1 VLTPTA
7 PSLPVVA
14 RATTSPGMLGSSGL
28 GLSVQVVQALGVSVL
43 DRHETE
49 LIEQAMAAVAAH
61 SPADA
66 LILQGLI
73 VELKATSELLERQ
86 RPLRRPTALGGEA
99 RDEASLIEHLCSLDG
114 LSGDLGLPLK
124 ATQSR
129 TYLLTKIN
137 FLRGFVK
144 ATSVLGDVQGSA
156 RMTHDLREELA
167 QSIYTLL
174 AEELFLAL
182 LRKPDVSRRT
192 KQRAADQLITVWDDA
207 ALEIDDFAPLLESAW
222 HARNR
227 INSAYGTL
235 LGATETFRLVR
246 EDCSPEVLEFFG
258 REGMSADESAAFEE
272 FLFNM
277 TSEEL
282 ATLRRAMQQQHL
294 SAASPAWAAEVLG
307 RQIEELEHFHE
318 IDPMAL
324 YRSYQRRQLAA
335 DFRLMSNAPGPRR
348 TAEGYLMVYLLDQQ

>member
-1 VLTPTA
+1 
-7 PSLPVVA
+7 
-14 RATTSPGMLGSSGL
+14 
-28 GLSVQVVQALGVSVL
+28 
-43 DRHETE
+43 
-49 LIEQAMAAVAAH
+49 
-61 SPADA
+61 
-66 LILQGLI
+66 
-73 VELKATSELLERQ
+73 
-86 RPLRRPTALGGEA
+86 
-99 RDEASLIEHLCSLDG
+99 
-114 LSGDLGLPLK
+114 DLALPLK

-144 ATSVLGDVQGSA
+144 ATSVLGDVPDTV

-227 INSAYGTL
+227 INTAYDTL
-235 LGATETFRLVR
+235 LGATETFRLVT

-282 ATLRRAMQQQHL
+282 ATLRREMQKQHL
-294 SAASPAWAAEVLG
+294 SAARSRSSSTPTRSTRWRSTAATSAASSPPTSACCRMRPARG
-307 RQIEELEHFHE
+307 
-318 IDPMAL
+318 
-324 YRSYQRRQLAA
+324 
-335 DFRLMSNAPGPRR
+335 APPRA
-348 TAEGYLMVYLLDQQ
+348 TS